1 MSKRR
6 GGILPAIVLGTGL
19 LAAMLPAQ
27 TLAATAEEPFES
39 HHVKTFEAGGERG
52 AAITSDGS
60 LWIWG
65 ANHMGQL
72 GDGTTEDSL
81 EPLKIMDD
89 VVDVSLGDFE
99 TAAVTEDGSLWMW
112 GGDETNLEHKEIM
125 DNVVDVELGAG
136 HCAAITEDGSLYMW
150 GFNYFGQVG
159 DGTIEDRDEPIK
171 IMDDVVDV
179 ATSFGTTLAVTADGT
194 VWG

>member
-6 GGILPAIVLGTGL
+6 GGILPAIALGTGL

-27 TLAATAEEPFES
+27 ALAAIPEGPFES
-39 HHVKTFEAGGERG
+39 HHVKTVEAGGERG

-89 VVDVSLGDFE
+89 VVDV
-99 TAAVTEDGSLWMW
+99 
-112 GGDETNLEHKEIM
+112 
-125 DNVVDVELGAG
+125 
-136 HCAAITEDGSLYMW
+136 
-150 GFNYFGQVG
+150 
-159 DGTIEDRDEPIK
+159 
-171 IMDDVVDV
+171 

-194 VWG
+194 VWGWGSNSDG